1 MSYGGT
7 TLTSIGHRL
16 YRQAKSFFRPLPKSS
31 FQVLVF
37 SFQGAEYRVS
47 GVEGKTRVL
56 SVGCRVWTGK
66 GMLLPSTLD
75 PHPSTLVIGRL
86 SLDPRPSSIAPK
98 YNSGPLF
105 TSANF
110 SEVFPAWMC
119 EMKR

>member
-86 SLDPRPSSIAPK
+86 SLDPPLLHQSTIAAPSSLLLISLK
-98 YNSGPLF
+98 
-105 TSANF
+105 F
-110 SEVFPAWMC
+110 SQHGCA
-119 EMKR
+119 R